1 MCRRKHG
8 EKAQKLVTLHQNT
21 TKKSTYKREL
31 ALQRE
36 VRACPNQ
43 LKFHPMR
50 FLQQYVQG
58 YLTGSHRC
66 NEVMV
71 NINKI
76 QSMYNKLCLGF
87 TIIIS
92 PRIFYTLPHSENW
105 FRQLHCYFVNNFT
118 TTYVTITSFIDKF
131 KNIKYF
137 QSLL

>member
-1 MCRRKHG
+1 MKPTIFSFTCNMFDFLTQKKRYSENMCRRKHG
-8 EKAQKLVTLHQNT
+8 EKAQKLVKLHQNT
-21 TKKSTYKREL
+21 TKKSTYIREL

-66 NEVMV
+66 MEVMV

-76 QSMYNKLCLGF
+76 
-87 TIIIS
+87 
-92 PRIFYTLPHSENW
+92 
-105 FRQLHCYFVNNFT
+105 
-118 TTYVTITSFIDKF
+118 
-131 KNIKYF
+131 
-137 QSLL
+137 

>member
-1 MCRRKHG
+1 MVK
-8 EKAQKLVTLHQNT
+8 KLKNWSQCIRIQQ
-21 TKKSTYKREL
+21 KKSTYKREL

-66 NEVMV
+66 MEVMV

-76 QSMYNKLCLGF
+76 
-87 TIIIS
+87 
-92 PRIFYTLPHSENW
+92 
-105 FRQLHCYFVNNFT
+105 
-118 TTYVTITSFIDKF
+118 
-131 KNIKYF
+131 
-137 QSLL
+137 

>member
-8 EKAQKLVTLHQNT
+8 EKSSKIGHTASEYN
-21 TKKSTYKREL
+21 KKSTYKREL

-36 VRACPNQ
+36 MRAYPNQ

-66 NEVMV
+66 MEVMV

-76 QSMYNKLCLGF
+76 
-87 TIIIS
+87 
-92 PRIFYTLPHSENW
+92 
-105 FRQLHCYFVNNFT
+105 
-118 TTYVTITSFIDKF
+118 
-131 KNIKYF
+131 
-137 QSLL
+137 

>member
-1 MCRRKHG
+1 MKPTIFSFTFNMFDFLTKKRYSENMCRRKHG

-58 YLTGSHRC
+58 YLTDSHRC
-66 NEVMV
+66 MEVMV

-76 QSMYNKLCLGF
+76 
-87 TIIIS
+87 
-92 PRIFYTLPHSENW
+92 
-105 FRQLHCYFVNNFT
+105 
-118 TTYVTITSFIDKF
+118 
-131 KNIKYF
+131 
-137 QSLL
+137 